1 MGRES
6 DQVIFCQW
14 DVSGSEPQN
23 IGIFPT
29 PLPPLP
35 YHVHTMSQPPSLPYH
50 VILQSCLSL
59 QQKEKDVR
67 RRWHKITLLELQMII
82 NLILI
87 GNS

>member
-1 MGRES
+1 MVRPTKIVIYLTVLMGRES

-35 YHVHTMSQPPSLPYH
+35 YHVPTPLPPLPYH

-67 RRWHKITLLELQMII
+67 RR
-82 NLILI
+82 
-87 GNS
+87 

>member
-29 PLPPLP
+29 PIPTIPCHL
-35 YHVHTMSQPPSLPYH
+35 TK
-50 VILQSCLSL
+50 LSFL
-59 QQKEKDVR
+59 AAKRERCQKKMTQNN
-67 RRWHKITLLELQMII
+67 ITGTT
-82 NLILI
+82 ND
-87 GNS
+87 N